1 MTDEERVNID
11 YLDWMYDLMCEGRFA
26 GSITYRK
33 LFNYLHNTEFI
44 YFIPHDE
51 NRAADGIALRRRFC
65 RLYNYEGLEHYLDGP
80 CSVIEMMI
88 ALELR

>member
-33 LFNYLHNTEFI
+33 LFN
-44 YFIPHDE
+44 
-51 NRAADGIALRRRFC
+51 
-65 RLYNYEGLEHYLDGP
+65 
-80 CSVIEMMI
+80 
-88 ALELR
+88 